1 MKLPSEYLACCA
13 VLSHLVVSDS
23 LRQHGLYP
31 AASSV
36 CEDSPGKN
44 TGVVAMPS
52 FGGSSQSRDQTQ
64 VSCIKSGF
72 FTIWATREAHLAYM
86 NPIISFTQFRL
97 GLPLPWANV
106 LQKNHVVRKK
116 ENLKIFGLTISSLD
130 SEQNSGKWHIKLRY
144 PMFIALLTIVRTWK
158 QPRWIRKMWYIYTM
172 EYNSAIKQNEVESV
186 VVVWKN

>member
-13 VLSHLVVSDS
+13 VLSLLVVSDS
-23 LRQHGLYP
+23 LRRPVGGLYP

-36 CEDSPGKN
+36 HEDSPGKN

-52 FGGSSQSRDQTQ
+52 FGGSSQSRDQSQ
-64 VSCIKSGF
+64 VSCIKNGF

-106 LQKNHVVRKK
+106 LPKNHVVRKK
-116 ENLKIFGLTISSLD
+116 ENLTIFGLTMSSLD
-130 SEQNSGKWHIKLRY
+130 SEQNSGKWHIKTQLPSVY
-144 PMFIALLTIVRTWK
+144 CTT
-158 QPRWIRKMWYIYTM
+158 
-172 EYNSAIKQNEVESV
+172 YNSQDMEAT
-186 VVVWKN
+186 